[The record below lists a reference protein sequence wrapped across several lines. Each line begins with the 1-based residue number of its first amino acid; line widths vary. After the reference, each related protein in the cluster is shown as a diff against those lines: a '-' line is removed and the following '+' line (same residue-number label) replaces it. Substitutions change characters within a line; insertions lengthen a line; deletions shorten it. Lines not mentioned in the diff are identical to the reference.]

1 MRRRSIVIG
10 VFYLALSAA
19 FAAPLFAVPNGTG
32 WMDWDF
38 NLFLHGAVLKSVIEY
53 GQLPFWNP
61 WGCGGHGFLTT
72 PRVPRLSRTSLF
84 AAGMSLPLAMKTNIV
99 VH

>member
-10 VFYLALSAA
+10 AFYLALSAA
-19 FAAPLFAVPNGTG
+19 FTAPLFAVPNGAG

-38 NLFLHGAVLKSVIEY
+38 NLFLHGAVLKNAIEY

-61 WGCGGHGFLTT
+61 WACGGNVL
-72 PRVPRLSRTSLF
+72 
-84 AAGMSLPLAMKTNIV
+84 LAFGV
-99 VH
+99 D